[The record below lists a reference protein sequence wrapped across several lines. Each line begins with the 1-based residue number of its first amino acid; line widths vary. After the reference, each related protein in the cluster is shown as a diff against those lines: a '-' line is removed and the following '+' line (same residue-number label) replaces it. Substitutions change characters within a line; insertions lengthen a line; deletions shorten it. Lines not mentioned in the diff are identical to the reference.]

1 MKEAFL
7 PKAPGTFS
15 AEIQRIYEG
24 LLAKLREQR
33 FLVSPRID
41 QAIKRYW
48 AVASQR
54 FEPDETKNDPEVVAL
69 DYAVAQRIL
78 PKLQGSGEAFE
89 KWLGELRSLC
99 SSRGLNFSAS
109 LLQDMV
115 ERGNR
120 QMKYYQ
126 FFS

>member
-1 MKEAFL
+1 M
-7 PKAPGTFS
+7 
-15 AEIQRIYEG
+15 
-24 LLAKLREQR
+24 AKLREQR

-48 AVASQR
+48 TVASQR